1 MSTTNDP
8 GPSFRNMPRLRLN
21 TGSDEP
27 VVVALE
33 PGRNTIGRDAS
44 NDIQLDEPTVSDAH
58 CAIDLTEEALTVH
71 DLGSTN
77 GTFIDGEPIQ
87 DAVLHAGQ
95 TLRLGEVELALEGPD
110 SPSGTESAASAESPE
125 SLSQSSPLPP
135 APSSSNAHAA
145 GMGRCTNHPQ
155 TQATWICTDCAA
167 RFCNA
172 CVKRVKLQGSRT
184 ISICPACQGL
194 CEPLSEKAHEATRS
208 FVGGMASA
216 LAYPLRDNGPL
227 MLLGL
232 AVLTAVMDFLA
243 RSLVVGMVLGIA
255 GMGLGLYLLSYL
267 REIVLS
273 SADGEQRLPSWPDF
287 QTQGLGGSVVQWL
300 GVYLV
305 SFGPWM
311 LTTRLMP
318 PEGRWLSPALLGLG
332 CAYFPMAVLAVT
344 IYDDLAA
351 LNPILVLISVARTLA
366 RYLILCL
373 FLGVAVGAAWVSERA
388 TGGPIAPVLGTVL
401 SGVLWAYAGL
411 VGARAIGWFYY
422 CSKDQLAWS

>member
-8 GPSFRNMPRLRLN
+8 GTSFRNTPRLRLN
-21 TGSDEP
+21 TGSGEP
-27 VVVALE
+27 TVVELE

-58 CAIDLTEEALTVH
+58 CVIELTGGAIAVH

-87 DAVLHAGQ
+87 DGVLRPGQ
-95 TLRLGEVELALEGPD
+95 ILRLGEVELIAEGTD
-110 SPSGTESAASAESPE
+110 QQTLDPSEVLAARPGTTPPFQAAISAQAIGQEA
-125 SLSQSSPLPP
+125 
-135 APSSSNAHAA
+135 N
-145 GMGRCTNHPQ
+145 CVNHSDTRPG
-155 TQATWICTDCAA
+155 WICTDCAA

-172 CVKRVKLQGSRT
+172 CVKRVKLEGSRT
-184 ISICPACQGL
+184 VSICPACQGL
-194 CEPLSEKAHEATRS
+194 CEPLSRESRGTTSS
-208 FVGGMASA
+208 FTGGMVGA
-216 LAYPLRDNGPL
+216 LAYPLRDNGPF
-227 MLLGL
+227 MLVGL
-232 AVLTAVMDFLA
+232 AVLTAVMDLLA
-243 RSLVVGMVLGIA
+243 RSLAVGMMLGLV
-255 GMGLGLYLLSYL
+255 GLGVGLYVLSYL
-267 REIVLS
+267 REIVVS
-273 SADGEQRLPSWPDF
+273 SADGESRLPSWPDF
-287 QTQGLGGSVVQWL
+287 QAQALGGSIVQWL

-311 LTTRLMP
+311 LTTRLIP
-318 PEGRWLSPALLGLG
+318 PEARWLSPALLGLG

-351 LNPILVLISVARTLA
+351 LNPVLVLVSVARTLV

-373 FLGVAVGAAWVSERA
+373 LLGVALGAAWVSERA
-388 TGGPIAPVLGTVL
+388 TGGPSPPMLGTVL